1 MIPRILIAGVGNVLL
16 QDDGFGPHAIARLQS
31 EYEIS
36 EEVEL
41 LDLGTPGLD
50 FVDYLVGRDVLII
63 LDALA
68 SGGEPGEIL
77 TFDRQQLREY
87 LPNVRLSAHQ
97 PCLQETL
104 FTAETGEVCPKQI
117 VLVGVVGSS
126 FDVSTELSAI
136 VSEAMPKA
144 LEVIVDVVKRSGLEL
159 RKRSE
164 PLPVKSWWSVSARQF
179 DKYRPAG

>member
-1 MIPRILIAGVGNVLL
+1 MNPRILIAGVGNVLL

-50 FVDYLVGRDVLII
+50 FVDYLVGRDLLII

-68 SGGEPGEIL
+68 FGGEPGQVL
-77 TFDRQQLREY
+77 TFDHQQLRVR
-87 LPNVRLSAHQ
+87 LPNIRLSAHQ

-104 FTAETGEVCPKQI
+104 FTAETGGVCPKEV

-126 FDVSTELSAI
+126 FDVSTELSAA
-136 VSEAMPKA
+136 VAEAMPKA
-144 LEVIVDVVKRSGLEL
+144 LEVIVDVVRRNGVSL

-164 PLPVKSWWSVSARQF
+164 PLPLNSWWSV
-179 DKYRPAG
+179 PAKTI